1 MCPGPPS
8 SVHHMCSYRGAA
20 TYGYCRDDSVVRT
33 HAHIQSQHRVAEQPP
48 AEPKEKLK
56 IASTDHSDGS
66 VLTYRLIETSKVF
79 GCFVLG
85 T

>member
-1 MCPGPPS
+1 MC
-8 SVHHMCSYRGAA
+8 
-20 TYGYCRDDSVVRT
+20 T